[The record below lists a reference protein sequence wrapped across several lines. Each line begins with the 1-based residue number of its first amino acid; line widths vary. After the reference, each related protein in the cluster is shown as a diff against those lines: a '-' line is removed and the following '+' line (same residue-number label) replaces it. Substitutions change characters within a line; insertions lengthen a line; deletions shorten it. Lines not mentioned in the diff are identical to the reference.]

1 MRCIS
6 ANPVIRHVQRGALLT
21 ALTFLAA
28 CGGGG
33 GGASSQWAGQA
44 DPVLA
49 AQIEGLKPADNAVV
63 PVFVELRQTQALTAA
78 DTALD
83 PATQRRQVQQQF
95 LADLVR
101 AAAQPTAAASG
112 PTGCDMAA
120 LRARLEQVFQSQTG
134 AAVRVELSACEL
146 ELLPKIQN
154 VKGVHAD
161 IPLSHS
167 AGADATALALEVQ
180 RSFDGQG
187 NAAAIAD
194 GTTTA
199 WPTPARGSKAD
210 GLGHVVAVLDTG
222 VEERHPA
229 LGGTAVPNS
238 TKVLPGACFSTS
250 SANNQGLCPN
260 GKNSDTTSLDAGR
273 SCADSAVWR
282 GDRAAAI
289 AAGCF
294 HGTSMAGV
302 AAMDYSRTSGIPSHA
317 GVARGARVLPIQV
330 FSKAVGS
337 NSVTSS
343 ASDLLAAIE
352 WLVSQA
358 DTFKAQGKPI
368 VALNMSLGGG
378 SFGQA
383 CDQEFVGGLFKTA
396 FEQLRQQGIVPVVAA
411 GNSSNKSAIAFPACV
426 SNSLSVAA
434 AKLAYSGVASYSNFS
449 QQVKLFAPGGD
460 TDGSYAMPSLC
471 SHSAF
476 DCWSRNAGTSPA
488 TAFVSGAVAALR
500 SAAPQAPLGD
510 IEAALTTDLSASH
523 PSLAKNLT
531 VSGISRP
538 ALRTTASAYKLLK
551 LADPGIAPSLPPT
564 SAADHPQCS
573 SGNNGVIVCEGGSAS
588 PTRLSLYQLCVYPK
602 AGYEGDA
609 SCTFWDGI
617 SKNVYGFY
625 GPVRSLRV
633 VPAWLSSPSFAMRF
647 GDPVLSEG
655 VFVASLAPMSSQKTV
670 AIGQS
675 SPDLG
680 TRLPANALVRQIT
693 ISTPA

>member
-1 MRCIS
+1 MRYLS
-6 ANPVIRHVQRGALLT
+6 ANPVIRHAQHAALL
-21 ALTFLAA
+21 AVLAILSA

-33 GGASSQWAGQA
+33 GAGQASGQA

-49 AQIEGLKPADNAVV
+49 AQIEGLKPADSSVV
-63 PVFVELRQTQALTAA
+63 PVFVELSSNAPLAAA

-83 PATQRRQVQQQF
+83 AAAQRRQVQQQF
-95 LADLVR
+95 IADLVK
-101 AAAQPTAAASG
+101 AAAQPLGAATG
-112 PTGCDMAA
+112 PSGCDMAE
-120 LRARLEQVFQSQTG
+120 LSVRLGNAFSPQTG

-146 ELLPKIQN
+146 DLLPKIKG

-167 AGADATALALEVQ
+167 ASADATALALEVQ

-199 WPTPARGSKAD
+199 WPTPAKGGKAD
-210 GLGHVVAVLDTG
+210 GIGHVVAVLDTG

-229 LGGTAVPNS
+229 LGGSPVPNNP
-238 TKVLPGACFSTS
+238 KVLPGACFSTH

-260 GKNSDTTSLDAGR
+260 GKNSDTRSLNAGR
-273 SCADSAVWR
+273 SCADSAVWG

-302 AAMDYSRTSGIPSHA
+302 AAMDYSRTSGVPSHGGA
-317 GVARGARVLPIQV
+317 AKGARILPIQV
-330 FSKAVGS
+330 FSKVVGS
-337 NSVTSS
+337 KSVSSS

-358 DTFKAQGKPI
+358 DTLKAQGQPI

-378 SFGQA
+378 SYAQA

-396 FEQLRQQGIVPVVAA
+396 FANLRQKGIVPVVAA
-411 GNSSNKSAIAFPACV
+411 GNSGNKNAIAFPACV
-426 SNSLSVAA
+426 SNTLSVAA
-434 AKLAYSGVASYSNFS
+434 AKLGYSGVASYSNFS
-449 QQVKLFAPGGD
+449 PQVKLFAPGGD
-460 TDGSYAMPSLC
+460 TEGSYAMPTLC
-471 SHSAF
+471 SSSEL

-488 TAFVSGAVAALR
+488 TAFVSGAIAALR
-500 SAAPQAPLGD
+500 TAVPQASLD
-510 IEAALTTDLSASH
+510 EIESSLTSDLSTSH
-523 PSLAKNLT
+523 PSLAKNLS

-538 ALRTTASAYKLLK
+538 ALRTTGSAFKLLK

-564 SAADHPQCS
+564 SATEHAQCA
-573 SGNNGVIVCEGGSAS
+573 SGNNGVIVCDGVGSS
-588 PTRLSLYQLCVYPK
+588 PTRLSLYQVCVYPK
-602 AGYEGDA
+602 VAYEGDA
-609 SCTFWDGI
+609 SCTFWDGM
-617 SKNVYGFY
+617 SPNVYGFY

-633 VPAWLSSPSFAMRF
+633 VPAWLNLPALDMRY
-647 GDPVLSEG
+647 GEPVLSEG
-655 VFVASLAPMSSQKTV
+655 TFVAALSPMSGQKV
-670 AIGQS
+670 VSVGKS
-675 SPDLG
+675 SPDLSA
-680 TRLPANALVRQIT
+680 RLPANALVRQISL
-693 ISTPA
+693 STPA